1 MKFISIVV
9 PVYNEADNLRHFS
22 SAIHQAMAPLP
33 YQYQLL
39 FINDGSTDNSLSLL
53 QQLQAKD
60 EHIHYISLSR
70 NFGHQAALTC
80 GLDQA
85 DGDAIITMDG
95 DMQHP
100 PALLPRLL
108 HEWEHGADI
117 VQTIRESTEGVSV
130 FKRLT
135 SRFYYRLLN
144 VLSDVPIQPGGSDFR
159 LMDRRAVEALKH
171 YREQARF
178 IRGIVGSLGFRQ
190 VKINFTAP
198 PRFAGTSKFSLH
210 KMITFALNGILANS
224 IIPLRLSFYG
234 GCLSACISLLL
245 LAHVFV
251 AYWLD
256 DAVPGWATI
265 MVCLSFFGGIQL
277 MMLGIVGEYIG
288 RIFAEVK
295 GRPLYLIGQDS
306 RIQHANTNQG
316 GIMHE
321 ADHPECR

>member
-9 PVYNEADNLRHFS
+9 PVYNEADNLLHFS
-22 SAIHQAMAPLP
+22 SAIHQVMAQLP

-39 FINDGSTDNSLSLL
+39 FINDGSTDNSLDLL
-53 QQLQAKD
+53 QQLQEQND
-60 EHIHYISLSR
+60 HIHYISLSR

-108 HEWEHGADI
+108 HEWEQGADI
-117 VQTIRESTEGVSV
+117 VQTIREATEGVSA

-135 SRFYYRLLN
+135 SRSYYRLLN
-144 VLSDVPIQPGGSDFR
+144 ILSDVPIQPGGSDFR
-159 LMDRRAVEALKH
+159 LMDRRAVKALKK

-190 VKINFTAP
+190 VQIRFTAP

-210 KMITFALNGILANS
+210 KMISFALNGILANS

-234 GCLSACISLLL
+234 GCLSAFISLLL
-245 LAHVFV
+245 LTHVFV
-251 AYWLD
+251 SYCLD
-256 DAVPGWATI
+256 ETVPGWATI
-265 MVCLSFFGGIQL
+265 VVCLSFFGGIQL

-295 GRPLYLIGQDS
+295 DRPLYLIGRDS
-306 RIQHANTNQG
+306 RLETPKYASEEVHS
-316 GIMHE
+316 
-321 ADHPECR
+321 

>member
-22 SAIHQAMAPLP
+22 AAVRQVMAALP

-39 FINDGSTDNSLSLL
+39 FINDGSTDTSLTLL
-53 QQLQAKD
+53 RQLHDED

-108 HEWEHGADI
+108 SEWEQGAEI
-117 VQTIRESTEGVSV
+117 VQTIRLDTEGASF
-130 FKRLT
+130 FKRTT
-135 SRFYYRLLN
+135 SRLYYRLLN
-144 VLSDVPIQPGGSDFR
+144 TLSDVPIQPGGSDFR
-159 LMDRRAVEALKH
+159 LMNREAVNALKQ

-178 IRGIVGSLGFRQ
+178 IRGIVGALGFHQ
-190 VKINFTAP
+190 VQVSFTAP
-198 PRFAGTSKFSLH
+198 PRYAGTSKFSLH

-224 IIPLRLSFYG
+224 IIPLRLSFYC
-234 GCLSACISLLL
+234 GCLSAFISLLL
-245 LAHVFV
+245 LTHVFV
-251 AYWLD
+251 AYSLD
-256 DAVPGWATI
+256 EAVPGWATI

-277 MMLGIVGEYIG
+277 MMLGIAGEYIG

-306 RIQHANTNQG
+306 RIKTTA
-316 GIMHE
+316 MHQ
-321 ADHPECR
+321 RGSQS

>member
-22 SAIHQAMAPLP
+22 SAVRQVMAALP

-39 FINDGSTDNSLSLL
+39 FINDGSTDTSLNIL
-53 QQLQAKD
+53 QQLQDED

-108 HEWEHGADI
+108 SEWEQGAEI
-117 VQTIRESTEGVSV
+117 VQTIRLDTEGASF
-130 FKRLT
+130 FKRTT
-135 SRFYYRLLN
+135 SRLYYRLLN
-144 VLSDVPIQPGGSDFR
+144 TLSDVPIQPGGSDFR
-159 LMDRRAVEALKH
+159 LMNREAVNALKQ

-178 IRGIVGSLGFRQ
+178 IRGIVGALGFYQ
-190 VKINFTAP
+190 VQVSFTAP
-198 PRFAGTSKFSLH
+198 PRYAGTSKFSLH

-224 IIPLRLSFYG
+224 IIPLRLSFYC
-234 GCLSACISLLL
+234 GCLSAFISLLL
-245 LAHVFV
+245 LTHVFV
-251 AYWLD
+251 AYSLD
-256 DAVPGWATI
+256 EAVPGWATI

-277 MMLGIVGEYIG
+277 MMLGIAGEYIG

-306 RIQHANTNQG
+306 RIKTTA
-316 GIMHE
+316 MHQ
-321 ADHPECR
+321 RGSQS

>member
-22 SAIHQAMAPLP
+22 SAVRQVMAALP

-39 FINDGSTDNSLSLL
+39 FINDGSTDTSLNIL
-53 QQLQAKD
+53 QQLQDED

-108 HEWEHGADI
+108 SEWEQGAEI
-117 VQTIRESTEGVSV
+117 VQTIRLDTEGASF
-130 FKRLT
+130 FKRTT
-135 SRFYYRLLN
+135 SRLYYRLLN
-144 VLSDVPIQPGGSDFR
+144 TLSDVPIQPGGSDFR
-159 LMDRRAVEALKH
+159 LMNREAVNALKQ

-178 IRGIVGSLGFRQ
+178 IRGIVGTLGFHQ
-190 VKINFTAP
+190 VQVSFTAP
-198 PRFAGTSKFSLH
+198 PRYAGTSKFSLH

-224 IIPLRLSFYG
+224 IIPLRLSFYC
-234 GCLSACISLLL
+234 GCLSAFISLLL
-245 LAHVFV
+245 LTHVFV
-251 AYWLD
+251 AYSLD
-256 DAVPGWATI
+256 EAVPGWATI

-277 MMLGIVGEYIG
+277 MMLGIAGEYIG

-306 RIQHANTNQG
+306 RIKPTA
-316 GIMHE
+316 MHQ
-321 ADHPECR
+321 RGSQS